1 MFFKRCE
8 HKAKSNCSNIDQT
21 LNLAFFG
28 ILLLMVIGNCYP
40 SQLNCTKSIEE
51 FVWRKKGWPCIY
63 NPSFNFYLYLD
74 SNHPTKPKVNILGS
88 GNDYTAFM
96 HIFGVPFIDTWYT
109 YQEDIG
115 FYSLYHTLYDKYYFL
130 ADTMNYEHRNLT
142 SWQQIL
148 IATPSTWM
156 NQKPESYHV
165 MVISWKPM
173 LRRWIIFKRTSF
185 IF

>member
-1 MFFKRCE
+1 
-8 HKAKSNCSNIDQT
+8 
-21 LNLAFFG
+21 
-28 ILLLMVIGNCYP
+28 MVIGNCYP

-96 HIFGVPFIDTWYT
+96 HIFGVPFIDIRYS

-115 FYSLYHTLYDKYYFL
+115 FYSLYHTLYEKHYFL
-130 ADTMNYEHRNLT
+130 TDTMNIG
-142 SWQQIL
+142 SWRPGNRSWLLRHLPGWKTRQNP
-148 IATPSTWM
+148 IALQWSVGS
-156 NQKPESYHV
+156 QCCDDKLF
-165 MVISWKPM
+165 
-173 LRRWIIFKRTSF
+173 LRGQC
-185 IF
+185 